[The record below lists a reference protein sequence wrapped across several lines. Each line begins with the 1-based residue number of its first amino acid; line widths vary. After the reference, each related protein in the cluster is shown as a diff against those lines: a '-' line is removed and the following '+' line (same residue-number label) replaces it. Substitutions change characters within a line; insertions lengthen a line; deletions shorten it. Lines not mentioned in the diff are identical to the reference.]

1 VSTKR
6 TEHGYNELEQEEED
20 PLWRKYLDQ
29 FNDPLIGL
37 LLASAIVSI
46 LVGQY
51 DDAISITLAVAIVS
65 TVAFVQELRSEQSI
79 AALKELIPPSC
90 SCIRDGTVTKIEGNY

>member
-1 VSTKR
+1 
-6 TEHGYNELEQEEED
+6 
-20 PLWRKYLDQ
+20 LDQ
-29 FNDPLIGL
+29 FKDPLIGL

-65 TVAFVQELRSEQSI
+65 TVAFIQELRSEQSI

-90 SCIRDGTVTKIEGNY
+90 SCIRDGAVTKIEGFCLGLIISFFLFFF